1 MGAIAEGIAGF
12 AKPLLDQTD
21 GSIEQVEKAF
31 ALSTL
36 CFNLAL
42 VSDAERAKVLGDLQS
57 DFKMDD
63 EEFDEFRRAV
73 IVPMIRRHEEMVP
86 LMHRRSAAGLSPS
99 RPTLPAPPATGA
111 RTEKY
116 PGTGRYAP
124 CPCDSGKKYKFC
136 RGAKGR

>member
-1 MGAIAEGIAGF
+1 MGAITDGMVAF

-21 GSIEQVEKAF
+21 GSTEQVRKAL
-31 ALSTL
+31 ALGAL

-42 VSDAERAKVLGDLQS
+42 VTDAERAKVLGELRS
-57 DFKMDD
+57 NFKMDD
-63 EEFDEFRRAV
+63 KEFDEFRSFL

-124 CPCDSGKKYKFC
+124 CPCDSGRKYKFC